1 MEHSLRRRPPARTRL
16 RATCLALLGAAA
28 IAAPAAIASPA
39 NAAPAPARLVLS
51 ATSTFVAYS
60 GGSFSGN
67 SQGIQGC
74 GSHTISYHG
83 SYKWYANG
91 QSGHLFNNSDT
102 SGAPH
107 TRLASDDDAESR
119 SGFAWRSILIVC

>member
-1 MEHSLRRRPPARTRL
+1 MKNSLQRRPRSRTRL

-28 IAAPAAIASPA
+28 IATPVAIASPA

-60 GGSFSGN
+60 GPSFSGS

-74 GSHTISYHG
+74 GSHTISYRG

-91 QSGHLFNNSDT
+91 QSGHLFNNSNT
-102 SGAPH
+102 SGVPH
-107 TRLASDDDAESR
+107 TRLAPDDDAESR